1 MTRRTFPAALAAML
15 LSAMLFWTGLPGMA
29 RAADP
34 TIEVTAAFARASAG
48 PMPMGAAY
56 LTIRNTGKTD
66 DRLLSIET
74 PASDRAELHT
84 HVMTD
89 GVARMTKVDG
99 LTIPAG
105 AAVTL
110 KPGGDH
116 LMLMGLAAP
125 LEQGERFP
133 MRLIFENAGTVE
145 VEVPV
150 GSAGAMEPP
159 KSD

>member
-1 MTRRTFPAALAAML
+1 MARLAFLTVLMATLLTTGML
-15 LSAMLFWTGLPGMA
+15 STDS

-56 LTIRNTGKTD
+56 LTIRNTGETD
-66 DRLLSIET
+66 DRLLAIET

-89 GVARMTKVDG
+89 GVARMTKVDA

-116 LMLMGLAAP
+116 LMLMGLTAP
-125 LEQGERFP
+125 LEEGERFP

>member
-1 MTRRTFPAALAAML
+1 MARLAFLTALMATLLTTGML
-15 LSAMLFWTGLPGMA
+15 STDS

-56 LTIRNTGKTD
+56 LTIRNTGETD
-66 DRLLSIET
+66 DRLLAIKT
-74 PASDRAELHT
+74 PASDRTELHT

-89 GVARMTKVDG
+89 GVARMTKVDA

-116 LMLMGLAAP
+116 LMLMGLTAP
-125 LEQGERFP
+125 LEEGERFP
-133 MRLIFENAGTVE
+133 VRLIFETAGTVE